1 MKYLL
6 DFDRT
11 LMDTDR
17 LRAAAEDEEKL
28 HLVGNPDFWEHYN
41 ATDFLYTDVIAWLVS
56 KDVADVHIL
65 TAYKPSQ
72 GELAKLYQEGKI
84 GSGGFSDHVGGVTV
98 MDGQKGPVAAGIA
111 RQWKEE
117 ELVVFVDDLLEQCVS
132 VMGALPQAHCF
143 LMCRSGARPEA
154 PLPAGLTAV
163 SSLIEVDAIMDTL
176 V

>member
-17 LRAAAEDEEKL
+17 LGAAARLEEKL
-28 HLVGNPDFWEHYN
+28 HLVGTPDFWDHYQ
-41 ATDFLYTDVIAWLVS
+41 ATDFLYADVLAWLRA
-56 KDVADVHIL
+56 KDTADVHIL

-98 MDGQKGPVAAGIA
+98 MDGQKGPVAAAIA
-111 RQWKEE
+111 KQWLPSEPI
-117 ELVVFVDDLLEQCVS
+117 VFVDDLLEQCLS
-132 VMGALPQAHCF
+132 VKEALPEAHCF
-143 LMCRSGARPEA
+143 LMCRGGARVEA
-154 PLPAGLTAV
+154 LLPPGLTTV
-163 SSLIEVDAIMDTL
+163 CSLLEVDVIMDKL